1 MASTA
6 QYDEPMAEKD
16 DNELPEQPEEEYEQP
31 PTGFDELLYA
41 ISEAL
46 RSKRSKEAVAA
57 LIERYAAEIPVAN
70 KRRHQAMLWSYGF
83 TLLVLVAVGFL
94 GWLKVITNETA
105 GTLLGAVVGAIF
117 YGRRVQG

>member
-1 MASTA
+1 MA
-6 QYDEPMAEKD
+6 DND
-16 DNELPEQPEEEYEQP
+16 DNQLPEQPEEESEQP

-41 ISEAL
+41 ISETL

-70 KRRHQAMLWSYGF
+70 KRRHQTMLWSYGF
-83 TLLVLVAVGFL
+83 TLLVLAAVGVL
-94 GWLKVITNETA
+94 GWMKVITSETA

-117 YGRRVQG
+117 YGRRTQG